1 MASTETWS
9 DLGSTQ
15 TYLSTELNALA
26 NDGRKIGAEIDN
38 ATAKAMFLAAELYVA
53 EQGSARSAGAYVT
66 LYLVPS
72 VDGTNY
78 TYGGDT
84 LTPPATCLVGDF
96 VLDAAVTARYVGL
109 PCVAIPPTK
118 FKLLVINKTGQ
129 AFAASGNTLKYR
141 TYNREIS

>member
-1 MASTETWS
+1 
-9 DLGSTQ
+9 
-15 TYLSTELNALA
+15 
-26 NDGRKIGAEIDN
+26 
-38 ATAKAMFLAAELYVA
+38 MFLAAELYIA

-78 TYGGDT
+78 TYGGDA

-96 VLDAAVTARYVGL
+96 VLDATVTARYVSL
-109 PCVAIPPTK
+109 PCIAIPPTK
-118 FKLLVINKTGQ
+118 FKLLVINETGQ